1 MIEKQ
6 KATLMKRRKIA
17 IAVTVSLVAVL
28 IPVLIFSMILARSAP
43 FYDVDETKYMIRY
56 KDGAYA
62 LYDMEGNKLKVDGQ
76 YGYYVTDLGTLVEL
90 DSETGAYEIIAIV
103 EPEGMEELGV
113 NYRIMMFPNVEK
125 KNIRSIEVVNSE
137 GSFIFQRFNLEKN
150 EADDSSD
157 FIIKGSPFT
166 SYNQE
171 LFAKLYVNAGY
182 TLTTLKLEDPIKD
195 ANGEFSE
202 YGLVAAKRVDEEGN
216 EYDYEPAY
224 YILTDT
230 SGNKHK
236 VIIGDMLVTGE
247 GYYVQYV
254 EIKDGAETKRD
265 AVYVLD
271 TGMGTTM
278 LAPVEDFVT
287 PTIVHPMSVN
297 TYTDVENFYISHKN
311 SEATNGYETVIGF
324 SYVDLSLRENTI
336 NASNPFVFEVDS
348 LKGYM
353 PSSDDISAA
362 LYYLYETE
370 YEGVVKLNPSKEELI
385 KYGIAVEV
393 TGEDGKPGISF
404 EPEYI
409 MSYEFDRRDENN
421 KMIDTIK
428 HVVMISEKNE
438 RGNYYAYTW
447 VYDKDGKDLLYT
459 YNMIVEVK
467 GHCLEFL
474 NWKSTKWINPVYM
487 QLDIPFCEEITI
499 TSPDYSATFTLDNSR
514 TDQSQSSNTNNLVV
528 IGKDSN
534 GNDVRTFSS
543 LTVVDKSS
551 NVWNITASDITAYN
565 SSGTKLTITSA
576 YYAYNKIEGQVRCIK
591 GQIECIDGSTVQ
603 VTPDEVIVTDASG
616 NKTTYVRYATPL
628 FRDYYQNLIVSTIE
642 HRYEMTEEEEAAL
655 LNDPSKLLLTVT
667 IKTTEGEVRE
677 YKFYSLNAARKAY
690 LTVNGTG
697 GFCVLTN
704 RVSKFVTDAQKFF
717 AFEPIDPT
725 SKN

>member
-17 IAVTVSLVAVL
+17 IVVTVCLVAVL

-62 LYDMEGNKLKVDGQ
+62 LFDMEGNKLKVDGQ
-76 YGYYVTDLGTLVEL
+76 YGYYVTDLGTLVEVN
-90 DSETGAYEIIAIV
+90 SETGAYEIIAIV
-103 EPEGMEELGV
+103 EAEGMEEYGV

-125 KNIRSIEVVNSE
+125 KDIRSIEVVNSA
-137 GSFIFQRFNLEKN
+137 GSFTFHRFNIVKN
-150 EADDSSD
+150 EIDDTCD

-166 SYNQE
+166 TYSQE

-182 TLTTLKLEDPIKD
+182 TLTTLKIEDPIKD
-195 ANGEFSE
+195 GNGEFSE
-202 YGLVAAKRVDEEGN
+202 YGLVPEKRVDDEGN
-216 EYDYEPAY
+216 EYDYVPAY

-254 EIKDGAETKRD
+254 EMIDGVESKRD

-278 LAPVEDFVT
+278 LAPIEDFVT
-287 PTIVHPMSVN
+287 PMIVHPMGVN

-311 SEATNGYETVIGF
+311 SESTNGYDTIVGF
-324 SYVDLSLRENTI
+324 SYVDMSLRENTI
-336 NASNPFVFEVDS
+336 NASNPYVFKVES
-348 LKGYM
+348 LSGYM
-353 PSSDDISAA
+353 PAADDISSS
-362 LYYLYETE
+362 LYYLYQTE
-370 YEGVVKLNPSKEELI
+370 YEGVTKFNPSREDLI
-385 KYGIAVEV
+385 EYGLAVEV
-393 TGEDGKPGISF
+393 TDKDGKPSIEF
-404 EPEYI
+404 MPEYI
-409 MSYEFDRRDENN
+409 LSYEYDTRDENN
-421 KMIDTIK
+421 KIIDTIK

-438 RGNYYAYTW
+438 RGNYYAYTLI
-447 VYDKDGKDLLYT
+447 YDKEGKDILYT
-459 YNMIVEVK
+459 YNIIVEVK

-474 NWKSTKWINPVYM
+474 NWKTTKWINPIYM
-487 QLDIPFCEEITI
+487 QLDIPFCEEITL
-499 TSPDYSATFTLDNSR
+499 TSPTYSATFTLDNSKS
-514 TDQSQSSNTNNLVV
+514 DQSKKSNTDNLVV
-528 IGKDSN
+528 IAKDTN
-534 GNDVRTFSS
+534 GNDIRTFSS

-551 NVWNITASDITAYN
+551 NVWNITTSEINAYN
-565 SSGTKLTITSA
+565 SAGTKLTITSA
-576 YYAYNKIEGQVRCIK
+576 YYAYNKIDNQVRCIR

-603 VTPDEVIVTDASG
+603 VTPDEVIVTDARG

-642 HRYEMTEEEEAAL
+642 HHYEMTKEEEAAL
-655 LNDPSKLLLTVT
+655 VNDPSKLLLTVT
-667 IKTTEGEVRE
+667 IKTTEGETRE
-677 YKFYSLNAARKAY
+677 YKFYALNSARKAY

-704 RVSKFVTDAQKFF
+704 RVDKFVSDAQKFF

>member
-17 IAVTVSLVAVL
+17 IAVTVCLVAVL
-28 IPVLIFSMILARSAP
+28 IPVLIFSIILARTAP

-62 LYDMEGNKLKVDGQ
+62 LYDMDGNKLKVDGQ

-90 DSETGAYEIIAIV
+90 NSETGAYEIIAIV
-103 EPEGMEELGV
+103 EPEGMEEFGV

-137 GSFIFQRFNLEKN
+137 GSFTFHRFNILKN
-150 EADDSSD
+150 EIDDTCD

-166 SYNQE
+166 TYNQE

-182 TLTTLKLEDPIKD
+182 TLTTLKIEDPIKD

-202 YGLVAAKRVDEEGN
+202 YGLVAEKRVDEEGN
-216 EYDYEPAY
+216 EYDYVPAY
-224 YILTDT
+224 YVLTDT

-236 VIIGDMLVTGE
+236 VIMGDMLVTGE

-254 EIKDGAETKRD
+254 EMVDGVEHKRD

-278 LAPVEDFVT
+278 LAPIEDFVT
-287 PTIVHPMSVN
+287 PMIVHPMGVN

-311 SEATNGYETVIGF
+311 GEATGGYETVIGF

-336 NASNPFVFEVDS
+336 NASNPFVFKIDS
-348 LKGYM
+348 LKGYI
-353 PSSDDISAA
+353 PAADDISSA
-362 LYYLYETE
+362 LYYLYQTE
-370 YEGVVKLNPSKEELI
+370 YEGVVKFNPSREELI
-385 KYGIAVEV
+385 EYGLAVEV
-393 TGEDGKPGISF
+393 TDKDGKPGIEF
-404 EPEYI
+404 MPEYI
-409 MSYEFDRRDENN
+409 LSYEYDTRDDNN
-421 KMIDTIK
+421 KIIDTIK

-438 RGNYYAYTW
+438 RGNYYAYTLI
-447 VYDKDGKDLLYT
+447 YDKDGKDILYT
-459 YNMIVEVK
+459 YNIIVEVK

-474 NWKSTKWINPVYM
+474 NWRTTKWINPSYM
-487 QLDIPFCEEITI
+487 SLDIPFCEEITI
-499 TSPDYSATFTLDNSR
+499 TSPTYSATFTLDNSKS
-514 TDQSQSSNTNNLVV
+514 DQSKKSNTDNLVV
-528 IGKDSN
+528 IAKDTN
-534 GNDVRTFSS
+534 GNDIRTFSS

-551 NVWNITASDITAYN
+551 NVWKITASDITAYN

-576 YYAYNKIEGQVRCIK
+576 YYAYNKIDGQVRCIK
-591 GQIECIDGSTVQ
+591 GQIECIDGSTVA
-603 VTPDEVIVTDASG
+603 VTPDEVIVTDAHG

-642 HRYEMTEEEEAAL
+642 HHYEMTKEDEEAL
-655 LNDPSKLLLTVT
+655 VNDPSKLLLTVT
-667 IKTTEGEVRE
+667 IKTTEGETRE
-677 YKFYSLNAARKAY
+677 YKFYALNTARKAY

-704 RVSKFVTDAQKFF
+704 RVDKFVADAQRFF